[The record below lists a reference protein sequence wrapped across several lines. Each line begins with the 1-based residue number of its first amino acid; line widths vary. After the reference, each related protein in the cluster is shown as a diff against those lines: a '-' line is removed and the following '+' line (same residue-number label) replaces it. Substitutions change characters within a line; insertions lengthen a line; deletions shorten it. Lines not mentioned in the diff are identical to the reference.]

1 MSNFIPFMPKRD
13 SMAMWIICES
23 IGRDSALVDK
33 MQKNPDGSY
42 PVKFEVGG
50 VELDFS
56 RFTERLEKTLDQMV
70 AEKAQSLLDEK
81 YDSLLGEVYDIQK
94 RLGEQKNKFFQYDWE
109 EDELK

>member
-1 MSNFIPFMPKRD
+1 MSNFTPNRD

-50 VELDFS
+50 IELDFS
-56 RFTERLEKTLDQMV
+56 KFTDRLEKTLNQMV
-70 AEKAQSLLDEK
+70 TEKAQSLLNEK
-81 YDSLLGEVYDIQK
+81 YDSLLGEICDIQK
-94 RLGEQKNKFFQYDWE
+94 RLEEQKNKFFLYDWE
-109 EDELK
+109 ENE

>member
-1 MSNFIPFMPKRD
+1 MSNFMPFMPKRD

-56 RFTERLEKTLDQMV
+56 RFTERCLPWP
-70 AEKAQSLLDEK
+70 SPP
-81 YDSLLGEVYDIQK
+81 
-94 RLGEQKNKFFQYDWE
+94 R
-109 EDELK
+109 